1 MAAPPPDLSVII
13 VNYNVCEFLEQALR
27 SVQQASRGLQVEV
40 WVVDNNSV
48 DDSVERVRTHYPEVH
63 LIVNEANVG
72 FGRANNQAIRQARGR
87 YLLILNP
94 DTIVREDTLWTLVR
108 FLDDHPEAGAVGCQI
123 LNPDGTFAPE
133 SRRSFPTPEVAF
145 YRITGLSRL
154 FPRSR
159 RFGRYNLTYLPIDQV
174 AEVDALSG
182 SCMMVRHAALYA
194 ANTGQGGGAG
204 LFDEDFFMYGEDLD
218 WCFRIQ
224 QAGWKIYYTPDTQII
239 HYKGESTKKGD
250 LRYVRLFYGAMLLF
264 TEKHFTGRYSRL
276 MAWALRVG
284 IIARAA
290 LTVGAATVHRFG
302 APLLDFALVYAAVTL
317 VGLVR
322 SVQIGSTLRPM
333 FFVTVAP
340 VYAFGAVA
348 GIALLRGYRP
358 PERLFSVP
366 VGALAGL
373 LAAAALSFFVK
384 SIAYSRLVVLA
395 AFPVTLFA
403 MVLWRLH
410 RQARAAGVRR
420 RALVVGPHKE
430 AHRLQAL
437 LALQPQPPFELAGY
451 VTPSKPRHAGKPGTL
466 PRLGGLHQLRDL
478 VRLRRID
485 DVVFVPGSLPNHTI
499 FSLIR
504 QLQDL
509 PVQFRMLAPGRPHVI
524 GKATIDDFSMPAL
537 AETEVRGALR
547 SAIDQRGFEVLL
559 ATAGLLLHPLIR
571 LLAFHPFFARLA
583 ARTRQLPS
591 VLWGRKALIGY
602 DEQRTWRPPP
612 EWNLKPGIFPITDL
626 LVAPSEDPEALH
638 HATWFYVSQQSAALD
653 WDLLVRA
660 VRNL

>member
-13 VNYNVCEFLEQALR
+13 VNYNVCGFLEQALR

-48 DDSVERVRTHYPEVH
+48 DDSVEMVRTRFPSVH
-63 LIVNEANVG
+63 LIANEVNVG
-72 FGRANNQAIRQARGR
+72 FGRANNQAIRQAQGR
-87 YLLILNP
+87 HLLILNP
-94 DTIVREDTLWTLVR
+94 DTIVREDTLLTLVC

-123 LNPDGTFAPE
+123 LNPDGSFAPE
-133 SRRSFPTPEVAF
+133 SRRAFPTPEVAL

-159 RFGRYNLTYLPIDQV
+159 RFGRYNLTYLPVDAI

-182 SCMMVRHAALYA
+182 SCMMVRHAALYQ
-194 ANTGQGGGAG
+194 GQGQQAGAG

-224 QAGWKIYYTPDTQII
+224 QAGWKVFYTPDTQII

-264 TEKHFTGRYSRL
+264 TRKHFTGRYSRL
-276 MAWALRVG
+276 MAGVLQMG
-284 IIARAA
+284 ILARAA
-290 LTVGAATVHRFG
+290 LTVGTNTMRRLG

-322 SVQIGSTLRPM
+322 SAQIGSTLRPL
-333 FFVTVAP
+333 FFLTVAP
-340 VYAFGAVA
+340 VYALGSVA

-358 PERLFSVP
+358 PERLLSVL
-366 VGALAGL
+366 GGTLTGL
-373 LAAAALSFFVK
+373 VAAATLSFFVK
-384 SIAYSRLVVLA
+384 GIAYSRLVVLA
-395 AFPVTLFA
+395 AFPVALLVL
-403 MVLWRLH
+403 VLWRLR
-410 RQARAAGVRR
+410 RQARVARVRR
-420 RALVVGPHKE
+420 RAVVVGPPQE
-430 AHRLQAL
+430 ARRLHAL
-437 LALQPQPPFELAGY
+437 LALRLQPPFELIGY
-451 VTPSKPRHAGKPGTL
+451 VTPDQPRRASKTSPL

-485 DVVFVPGSLPNHTI
+485 DVVFVSGAVPNHII

-509 PVQFRMLAPGRPHVI
+509 PVQFRMLAPGRAHVI
-524 GKATIDDFSMPAL
+524 GKAAIDDFSMPPL

-547 SAIDQRGFEVLL
+547 RAGDQRAFEVLL
-559 ATAGLLLHPLIR
+559 ATLGLFLHPFLR
-571 LLAFHPFFARLA
+571 LLAFRPFFARLS
-583 ARTRQLPS
+583 ARTRQLPD
-591 VLWGRKALIGY
+591 VVWGRKALIGY
-602 DEQRTWRPPP
+602 DERCAWRPPP
-612 EWNLKPGIFPITDL
+612 EWNLRPGVFPVTETLAAPTD
-626 LVAPSEDPEALH
+626 DPEVLH
-638 HATWFYVSQQSAALD
+638 QAWWFYVSRQSAALD